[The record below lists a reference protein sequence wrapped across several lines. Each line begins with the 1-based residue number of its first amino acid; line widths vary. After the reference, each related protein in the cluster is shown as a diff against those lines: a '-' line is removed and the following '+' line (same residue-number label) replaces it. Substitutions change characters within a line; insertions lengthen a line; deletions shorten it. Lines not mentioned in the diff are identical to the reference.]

1 MIGYR
6 NKWDDLEEF
15 SHIGIGLKDSL
26 QSSMDMFNQTI
37 GGSLSEKREGF
48 HQLSQINRLDNL
60 AITSTGSF
68 SDRAKEA
75 ISQVNMNID
84 TLGLGETFT
93 NEATRKAMLG
103 VESLMIPEYMKSIES
118 EKLFHEGIAS
128 SYAKEQAEQFMNL
141 NQVCSIDSFTREAIE
156 QVNPYMS
163 SALGFSETLA
173 HQVTRDSLMGI
184 ESVSIPNHM
193 ELLNAEKLIAQGV
206 VTDYTMEGLER
217 LKGINQISFGEEL
230 NLHSIMDYAKELRE
244 HDTFKIMEKLA
255 IEVAMPIKSY
265 AEQMQI
271 ALREP
276 LQSIREEMMSG
287 FGTVKEFS
295 KIHSEFSDLYK
306 PQIEIASESIRSLQE
321 SLNGVWNEPSIQDMS
336 TFLSTTVDS
345 YRSIHNVLDHKSI
358 ANMFPDN
365 MDLLIQGLID
375 VEPLTQ
381 EYLRTIHDRPI
392 ALAVEEPN
400 VLVEIEAIKNE
411 VLESIHEGNQQ
422 LNQAIEKLYAFV
434 VAQKDPKVILFLQQY
449 LLPIILSIIAS
460 FIFKYM
466 DSPKEP
472 FLKTKNQE
480 VFLKKQVQIGLKKYI
495 PNPKDRIH
503 YRIVNVD
510 RLNIRDGR
518 SRKTEVI
525 SHLNFSDVVQIVKKE
540 KNWTLIKKYNEE
552 QETVIQGWVFTRY
565 LTPIK

>member
-1 MIGYR
+1 
-6 NKWDDLEEF
+6 
-15 SHIGIGLKDSL
+15 
-26 QSSMDMFNQTI
+26 
-37 GGSLSEKREGF
+37 
-48 HQLSQINRLDNL
+48 
-60 AITSTGSF
+60 
-68 SDRAKEA
+68 
-75 ISQVNMNID
+75 
-84 TLGLGETFT
+84 
-93 NEATRKAMLG
+93 
-103 VESLMIPEYMKSIES
+103 
-118 EKLFHEGIAS
+118 
-128 SYAKEQAEQFMNL
+128 
-141 NQVCSIDSFTREAIE
+141 
-156 QVNPYMS
+156 
-163 SALGFSETLA
+163 
-173 HQVTRDSLMGI
+173 
-184 ESVSIPNHM
+184 
-193 ELLNAEKLIAQGV
+193 
-206 VTDYTMEGLER
+206 
-217 LKGINQISFGEEL
+217 
-230 NLHSIMDYAKELRE
+230 
-244 HDTFKIMEKLA
+244 
-255 IEVAMPIKSY
+255 MPIKSY